1 MNYSKLIDAIRQ
13 TTYYYRMILVPACT
27 R

>member
-1 MNYSKLIDAIRQ
+1 MNYSKLADAIRK

>member
-1 MNYSKLIDAIRQ
+1 MNYSKLVDAIRQ
-13 TTYYYRMILVPACT
+13 TTYHYRMILVPACT

>member
-1 MNYSKLIDAIRQ
+1 MNYSKLVDAIRQ
-13 TTYYYRMILVPACT
+13 TASFYRVILAPACT

>member
-1 MNYSKLIDAIRQ
+1 MNYSKLVDAIRQ
-13 TTYYYRMILVPACT
+13 TTDYYRMILVPACT

>member
-1 MNYSKLIDAIRQ
+1 MNYSKLIEAIRQ
-13 TTYYYRMILVPACT
+13 TTYNYRMILAPACT

>member
-13 TTYYYRMILVPACT
+13 TTYNYRMILVPACT